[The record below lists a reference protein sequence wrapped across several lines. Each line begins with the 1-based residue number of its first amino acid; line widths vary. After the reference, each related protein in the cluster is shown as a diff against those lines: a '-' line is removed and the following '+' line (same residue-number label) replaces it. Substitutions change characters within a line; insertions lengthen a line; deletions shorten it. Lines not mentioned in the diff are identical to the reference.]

1 MTFTDKIIKKTRTI
15 GVDPPPVLEVKNW
28 LSNPDL
34 QPSKPLIDVSQAA
47 PTEPPPEKMLE
58 FMANKILCD
67 NAVNTYGPVLGLD
80 ELRESLASKWS
91 RQYQGKVS
99 KENVAVTSGCNQAF
113 CASISSFTSEND
125 EVIIPT
131 PWYFNHHMWLQM
143 AGVKSIPL
151 DTDANMNPIIEKA
164 EALITDRTRAIV
176 LVSPNNPSGA
186 IYSNQLLQ
194 KFFDLC
200 KSNQI
205 RLIIDE
211 TYKDFHPNA
220 SQPHTLLEN
229 NNWDQVLTI
238 LYSFSKTY
246 RMTGHRIG
254 ALLTSKENLIEIEK
268 ALDTFTVCPPQL
280 GQYAANWGL
289 NNLEAWAAER
299 RTEILQRAK
308 HFSEKFQPLSAA
320 GWSLRGCGAY
330 FAFVEHPFEDES
342 NILAPLILRDQG
354 ILLMPGTMFY
364 PKHNPL
370 GSRSFR
376 IAFGQFSDDTFLI
389 QFQISIGQGWG
400 LSCLTRAV
408 RPLNCLAAALANR
421 NLNFDPKLEQKRTK
435 KIGIY

>member
-58 FMANKILCD
+58 IMANKILCD

-289 NNLEAWAAER
+289 NNLEAWAEDR

-320 GWSLRGCGAY
+320 GWSLKGCGAY
-330 FAFVEHPFEDES
+330 FAFVEHPFEDGS

-376 IAFGQFSDDTFLI
+376 IAFANIDKNK
-389 QFQISIGQGWG
+389 ISTLLERLKD
-400 LSCLTRAV
+400 LSYQR
-408 RPLNCLAAALANR
+408 LNSKN
-421 NLNFDPKLEQKRTK
+421 NMIN
-435 KIGIY
+435 

>member
-47 PTEPPPEKMLE
+47 PTEPPPKKMLE

-151 DTDANMNPIIEKA
+151 DTDANMNPIVEKA

-308 HFSEKFQPLSAA
+308 HFSEKFLPLSTA

-376 IAFGQFSDDTFLI
+376 IAFANIDKNK
-389 QFQISIGQGWG
+389 ISTLLERLKD
-400 LSCLTRAV
+400 LSYQR
-408 RPLNCLAAALANR
+408 LNSKN
-421 NLNFDPKLEQKRTK
+421 NMIN
-435 KIGIY
+435 

>member
-246 RMTGHRIG
+246 RMTGHRVG
-254 ALLTSKENLIEIEK
+254 ALLTSKKNLIEIEK

-376 IAFGQFSDDTFLI
+376 IAFANIDKNKITTLLERLKD
-389 QFQISIGQGWG
+389 
-400 LSCLTRAV
+400 LSYQR
-408 RPLNCLAAALANR
+408 LNS
-421 NLNFDPKLEQKRTK
+421 KRT
-435 KIGIY
+435 

>member
-151 DTDANMNPIIEKA
+151 DTDANMYPIIEKA

-376 IAFGQFSDDTFLI
+376 IAFANIDKYK
-389 QFQISIGQGWG
+389 ISTLLERLKD
-400 LSCLTRAV
+400 LSYQR
-408 RPLNCLAAALANR
+408 LNIKN
-421 NLNFDPKLEQKRTK
+421 NM
-435 KIGIY
+435 I

>member
-320 GWSLRGCGAY
+320 GWSLKGCGAY
-330 FAFVEHPFEDES
+330 FAFVEHPFEDGS

-376 IAFGQFSDDTFLI
+376 IAFANIDKNK
-389 QFQISIGQGWG
+389 ISTLLERLKD
-400 LSCLTRAV
+400 LSYQR
-408 RPLNCLAAALANR
+408 LNS
-421 NLNFDPKLEQKRTK
+421 K
-435 KIGIY
+435 KT

>member
-342 NILAPLILRDQG
+342 NIIAPLILRDQG

-376 IAFGQFSDDTFLI
+376 IAFANIDKYK
-389 QFQISIGQGWG
+389 ISTLLERLKD
-400 LSCLTRAV
+400 LSYQR
-408 RPLNCLAAALANR
+408 LNIKN
-421 NLNFDPKLEQKRTK
+421 NM
-435 KIGIY
+435 I

>member
-91 RQYQGKVS
+91 RQYQGEVS
-99 KENVAVTSGCNQAF
+99 NQNVAITSGCNQAF

-376 IAFGQFSDDTFLI
+376 IAFANIDKNK
-389 QFQISIGQGWG
+389 ISTLLERLKD
-400 LSCLTRAV
+400 LSYQR
-408 RPLNCLAAALANR
+408 LNSKN
-421 NLNFDPKLEQKRTK
+421 NMIN
-435 KIGIY
+435 

>member
-91 RQYQGKVS
+91 RQYQGRVS
-99 KENVAVTSGCNQAF
+99 KQNVAITSGCNQAF

-299 RTEILQRAK
+299 RTEIIQRAK

-320 GWSLRGCGAY
+320 GWSLKGCGAY
-330 FAFVEHPFEDES
+330 FAFVEHPFEDGS

-370 GSRSFR
+370 GFRSFR
-376 IAFGQFSDDTFLI
+376 IAFANIDKNK
-389 QFQISIGQGWG
+389 ISTLLERLKD
-400 LSCLTRAV
+400 LSYQR
-408 RPLNCLAAALANR
+408 LNS
-421 NLNFDPKLEQKRTK
+421 K
-435 KIGIY
+435 

>member
-1 MTFTDKIIKKTRTI
+1 MTFTDKIIKTTRTI

-28 LSNPDL
+28 LVDPDL

-47 PTEPPPEKMLE
+47 PTEPPPKKMLG

-99 KENVAVTSGCNQAF
+99 TQNVAITSGCNQAF
-113 CASISSFTSEND
+113 CASISSFTGEND

-151 DTDANMNPIIEKA
+151 DTDANMDPIIEKA

-205 RLIIDE
+205 HLIIDE

-246 RMTGHRIG
+246 RMTGHRVG
-254 ALLTSKENLIEIEK
+254 ALLTSKKNLIEIEK

-289 NNLEAWAAER
+289 NNLEAWAKDR

-320 GWSLRGCGAY
+320 GWSLKGCGAY
-330 FAFVEHPFEDES
+330 FAFVEHPFEDGS

-376 IAFGQFSDDTFLI
+376 IAFANIDKNK
-389 QFQISIGQGWG
+389 ISTLLERLKD
-400 LSCLTRAV
+400 LSYQR
-408 RPLNCLAAALANR
+408 LNS
-421 NLNFDPKLEQKRTK
+421 K
-435 KIGIY
+435 

>member
-229 NNWDQVLTI
+229 NNWDHVLTI

-254 ALLTSKENLIEIEK
+254 ALLTSKENLTEIEK

-376 IAFGQFSDDTFLI
+376 IAFANIDKYK
-389 QFQISIGQGWG
+389 ISTLLERLKD
-400 LSCLTRAV
+400 LSYQR
-408 RPLNCLAAALANR
+408 LNIKN
-421 NLNFDPKLEQKRTK
+421 NM
-435 KIGIY
+435 I

>member
-151 DTDANMNPIIEKA
+151 DTDANMSPIIEKA

-308 HFSEKFQPLSAA
+308 HFSEKFQPLTAA

-376 IAFGQFSDDTFLI
+376 IAFANIDKNK
-389 QFQISIGQGWG
+389 ISTLLERLKD
-400 LSCLTRAV
+400 LSYQR
-408 RPLNCLAAALANR
+408 LNSKN
-421 NLNFDPKLEQKRTK
+421 NMIN
-435 KIGIY
+435 

>member
-99 KENVAVTSGCNQAF
+99 KENVAITSGCNQAF

-151 DTDANMNPIIEKA
+151 ETDANMNPILEKA

-376 IAFGQFSDDTFLI
+376 IAFANIDKYK
-389 QFQISIGQGWG
+389 ISTLLERLKD
-400 LSCLTRAV
+400 LSYQR
-408 RPLNCLAAALANR
+408 LNIKN
-421 NLNFDPKLEQKRTK
+421 NM
-435 KIGIY
+435 I

>member
-1 MTFTDKIIKKTRTI
+1 MTFTDKIIKETRTI

-91 RQYQGKVS
+91 RQYQGIVS
-99 KENVAVTSGCNQAF
+99 NQNVAITSGCNQAF

-151 DTDANMNPIIEKA
+151 ETDANMNPILEKA

-246 RMTGHRIG
+246 RMTGHRVG
-254 ALLTSKENLIEIEK
+254 ALLTSKENLVEIEK

-289 NNLEAWAAER
+289 NNLEAWAADR

-320 GWSLRGCGAY
+320 GWSLKGCGAY
-330 FAFVEHPFEDES
+330 FAFVEHPFEDGS

-376 IAFGQFSDDTFLI
+376 IAFANIDKNK
-389 QFQISIGQGWG
+389 ISTLLERLKD
-400 LSCLTRAV
+400 LSYQR
-408 RPLNCLAAALANR
+408 LNS
-421 NLNFDPKLEQKRTK
+421 K
-435 KIGIY
+435 KI

>member
-246 RMTGHRIG
+246 RMTGHRVG
-254 ALLTSKENLIEIEK
+254 ALLTSKKNLIEIEK

-376 IAFGQFSDDTFLI
+376 IAFANIDKNK
-389 QFQISIGQGWG
+389 ISTLLERLKD
-400 LSCLTRAV
+400 LSYQR
-408 RPLNCLAAALANR
+408 LNS
-421 NLNFDPKLEQKRTK
+421 
-435 KIGIY
+435 

>member
-99 KENVAVTSGCNQAF
+99 KKNVAVTSGCNQAF

-205 RLIIDE
+205 HLIIDE

-254 ALLTSKENLIEIEK
+254 ALLTSNENLIEIEK

-376 IAFGQFSDDTFLI
+376 IAFANIDKNK
-389 QFQISIGQGWG
+389 ISTLLERLKD
-400 LSCLTRAV
+400 LSYQR
-408 RPLNCLAAALANR
+408 LNSKNSMI
-421 NLNFDPKLEQKRTK
+421 N
-435 KIGIY
+435 

>member
-151 DTDANMNPIIEKA
+151 ETDANMNPILEKA

-376 IAFGQFSDDTFLI
+376 IAFANIDKNK
-389 QFQISIGQGWG
+389 ISTLLERLKD
-400 LSCLTRAV
+400 LSYQR
-408 RPLNCLAAALANR
+408 LNSKN
-421 NLNFDPKLEQKRTK
+421 NMIN
-435 KIGIY
+435 

>member
-151 DTDANMNPIIEKA
+151 DTDANMNPILEKA

-289 NNLEAWAAER
+289 NNLEAWTAER

-376 IAFGQFSDDTFLI
+376 IAFANIDKNK
-389 QFQISIGQGWG
+389 ISTLLERLKD
-400 LSCLTRAV
+400 LSYQR
-408 RPLNCLAAALANR
+408 LNSKN
-421 NLNFDPKLEQKRTK
+421 NMIN
-435 KIGIY
+435 

>member
-254 ALLTSKENLIEIEK
+254 ALLTSQENLIEIEK

-376 IAFGQFSDDTFLI
+376 IAFANIDKNK
-389 QFQISIGQGWG
+389 ISTLLERLKD
-400 LSCLTRAV
+400 LSYQR
-408 RPLNCLAAALANR
+408 LNSKN
-421 NLNFDPKLEQKRTK
+421 NMIN
-435 KIGIY
+435 

>member
-246 RMTGHRIG
+246 RMTGHRVG
-254 ALLTSKENLIEIEK
+254 ALLTSKENLVEIEK

-289 NNLEAWAAER
+289 NNLEAWAADR

-320 GWSLRGCGAY
+320 GWSLKGCGAY
-330 FAFVEHPFEDES
+330 FAFVEHPFEDGS

-376 IAFGQFSDDTFLI
+376 IAFANIDKNK
-389 QFQISIGQGWG
+389 ISTLLERLKD
-400 LSCLTRAV
+400 LSYQR
-408 RPLNCLAAALANR
+408 LNS
-421 NLNFDPKLEQKRTK
+421 
-435 KIGIY
+435 

>member
-246 RMTGHRIG
+246 RMTGHRVG
-254 ALLTSKENLIEIEK
+254 ALLTSKENLTEIEK

-376 IAFGQFSDDTFLI
+376 IAFANIDKNK
-389 QFQISIGQGWG
+389 ISTLLERLKD
-400 LSCLTRAV
+400 LSYQR
-408 RPLNCLAAALANR
+408 LNSKN
-421 NLNFDPKLEQKRTK
+421 NMIN
-435 KIGIY
+435 

>member
-99 KENVAVTSGCNQAF
+99 KKNVAVTSGCNQAF

-164 EALITDRTRAIV
+164 KALITDRTRAIV

-376 IAFGQFSDDTFLI
+376 IAFANIDKNK
-389 QFQISIGQGWG
+389 ISTLLERLKD
-400 LSCLTRAV
+400 LSYQR
-408 RPLNCLAAALANR
+408 LNIKN
-421 NLNFDPKLEQKRTK
+421 NM
-435 KIGIY
+435 I

>member
-80 ELRESLASKWS
+80 ELRESLANKWS
-91 RQYQGKVS
+91 RQYQGIVS
-99 KENVAVTSGCNQAF
+99 KQNVAITSGCNQAF

-320 GWSLRGCGAY
+320 GWSLKGCGAY
-330 FAFVEHPFEDES
+330 FAFVEHPFEDGS

-376 IAFGQFSDDTFLI
+376 IAFANIDKNK
-389 QFQISIGQGWG
+389 ISTLLERLKD
-400 LSCLTRAV
+400 LSYQR
-408 RPLNCLAAALANR
+408 LNS
-421 NLNFDPKLEQKRTK
+421 K
-435 KIGIY
+435 KT

>member
-246 RMTGHRIG
+246 RMTGHRVG
-254 ALLTSKENLIEIEK
+254 ALLTSKKNLIEIEK

-289 NNLEAWAAER
+289 NNLEAWAEDR

-320 GWSLRGCGAY
+320 GWSLKGCGAY
-330 FAFVEHPFEDES
+330 FAFVEHPFEDGS

-376 IAFGQFSDDTFLI
+376 IAFANIDKNK
-389 QFQISIGQGWG
+389 ISTLLERLKD
-400 LSCLTRAV
+400 LSYQR
-408 RPLNCLAAALANR
+408 LNS
-421 NLNFDPKLEQKRTK
+421 
-435 KIGIY
+435 

>member
-342 NILAPLILRDQG
+342 NTLAPLILRDQG

-370 GSRSFR
+370 GTRSFR
-376 IAFGQFSDDTFLI
+376 IAFANIDKNK
-389 QFQISIGQGWG
+389 ISTLLERLKD
-400 LSCLTRAV
+400 LSYQR
-408 RPLNCLAAALANR
+408 LNSKN
-421 NLNFDPKLEQKRTK
+421 NMIT
-435 KIGIY
+435 

>member
-1 MTFTDKIIKKTRTI
+1 MTFTDKIIKTTRTI

-28 LSNPDL
+28 LVDPDL

-47 PTEPPPEKMLE
+47 PTEPPPKKMLE

-246 RMTGHRIG
+246 RMTGHRVG
-254 ALLTSKENLIEIEK
+254 ALLTSKKNLIEIEK

-330 FAFVEHPFEDES
+330 FAFVEHPFEDGS

-376 IAFGQFSDDTFLI
+376 IAFANIDKNK
-389 QFQISIGQGWG
+389 ISTLLERLKD
-400 LSCLTRAV
+400 LSYQR
-408 RPLNCLAAALANR
+408 LNSKN
-421 NLNFDPKLEQKRTK
+421 NMIN
-435 KIGIY
+435 

>member
-91 RQYQGKVS
+91 SQYQGKVS
-99 KENVAVTSGCNQAF
+99 KENVAITSGCNQAF

-151 DTDANMNPIIEKA
+151 ETDANMNPILEKA

-376 IAFGQFSDDTFLI
+376 IAFANIDKYK
-389 QFQISIGQGWG
+389 ISTLLERLKD
-400 LSCLTRAV
+400 LSYQR
-408 RPLNCLAAALANR
+408 LNIKN
-421 NLNFDPKLEQKRTK
+421 NM
-435 KIGIY
+435 I

>member
-194 KFFDLC
+194 NFFDLC

-376 IAFGQFSDDTFLI
+376 IAFANIDKNK
-389 QFQISIGQGWG
+389 ISTLLERLKD
-400 LSCLTRAV
+400 LSYQR
-408 RPLNCLAAALANR
+408 LNSKN
-421 NLNFDPKLEQKRTK
+421 NMIN
-435 KIGIY
+435 

>member
-28 LSNPDL
+28 LSDPDL

-80 ELRESLASKWS
+80 ELRKSLASKWS
-91 RQYQGKVS
+91 RQYQGEVS
-99 KENVAVTSGCNQAF
+99 NQNVAITSGCNQAF

-229 NNWDQVLTI
+229 NNWDKVLTI

-246 RMTGHRIG
+246 RMTGHRVG

-289 NNLEAWAAER
+289 NNLEAWAADR

-330 FAFVEHPFEDES
+330 FAFVEHPFEDGS

-376 IAFGQFSDDTFLI
+376 IAFANIDKNK
-389 QFQISIGQGWG
+389 ISTLLERLKD
-400 LSCLTRAV
+400 LSYQR
-408 RPLNCLAAALANR
+408 LNSKESMIN
-421 NLNFDPKLEQKRTK
+421 
-435 KIGIY
+435 

>member
-1 MTFTDKIIKKTRTI
+1 MTFTSKIIKKTRTI

-99 KENVAVTSGCNQAF
+99 KENVAITSGCNQAF

-151 DTDANMNPIIEKA
+151 ETDANMNPILEKA

-376 IAFGQFSDDTFLI
+376 IAFANIDKYK
-389 QFQISIGQGWG
+389 ISTLLERLKD
-400 LSCLTRAV
+400 LSYQR
-408 RPLNCLAAALANR
+408 LNIKN
-421 NLNFDPKLEQKRTK
+421 NM
-435 KIGIY
+435 I

>member
-34 QPSKPLIDVSQAA
+34 QPSKPLIDVSEAA

-151 DTDANMNPIIEKA
+151 ETDANMNPILEKA

-376 IAFGQFSDDTFLI
+376 IAFANIDKYK
-389 QFQISIGQGWG
+389 ISTLLERLKD
-400 LSCLTRAV
+400 LSYQR
-408 RPLNCLAAALANR
+408 LNIKN
-421 NLNFDPKLEQKRTK
+421 NM
-435 KIGIY
+435 I

>member
-143 AGVKSIPL
+143 AGVKSITL
-151 DTDANMNPIIEKA
+151 DTDANMNAIIEKA

-308 HFSEKFQPLSAA
+308 HFSDKFQPLSAA

-376 IAFGQFSDDTFLI
+376 IAFANIDKNK
-389 QFQISIGQGWG
+389 ISTLLERLKD
-400 LSCLTRAV
+400 LSYQR
-408 RPLNCLAAALANR
+408 LNSKN
-421 NLNFDPKLEQKRTK
+421 NMIN
-435 KIGIY
+435 

>member
-164 EALITDRTRAIV
+164 EALITDKTRAIV

-376 IAFGQFSDDTFLI
+376 IAFANIDKNK
-389 QFQISIGQGWG
+389 ISTLLERLKD
-400 LSCLTRAV
+400 LSYQR
-408 RPLNCLAAALANR
+408 LNSKN
-421 NLNFDPKLEQKRTK
+421 NMIN
-435 KIGIY
+435 

>member
-47 PTEPPPEKMLE
+47 PTEPPPKKMLE

-289 NNLEAWAAER
+289 NNLEAWAEDR

-376 IAFGQFSDDTFLI
+376 IAFANIDKNK
-389 QFQISIGQGWG
+389 ISTLLERLKD
-400 LSCLTRAV
+400 LSYQR
-408 RPLNCLAAALANR
+408 LNSKN
-421 NLNFDPKLEQKRTK
+421 NMIN
-435 KIGIY
+435 

>member
-28 LSNPDL
+28 LSDPDL

-80 ELRESLASKWS
+80 ELRESLANKWS
-91 RQYQGKVS
+91 RQYQGIVS
-99 KENVAVTSGCNQAF
+99 NQNVAITSGCNQAF

-246 RMTGHRIG
+246 RMTGHRVG

-289 NNLEAWAAER
+289 NNLEAWAADR

-320 GWSLRGCGAY
+320 GWSLKGCGAY
-330 FAFVEHPFEDES
+330 FAFVEHPFEDGS

-376 IAFGQFSDDTFLI
+376 IAFANIDKYK
-389 QFQISIGQGWG
+389 ISTLLERLKD
-400 LSCLTRAV
+400 LSYQR
-408 RPLNCLAAALANR
+408 LNIKN
-421 NLNFDPKLEQKRTK
+421 NM
-435 KIGIY
+435 I